1 MNTSKT
7 TPTQQHKK
15 NTHGPYNFFLITI
28 STSRAEKYGSGNGN
42 GNQNME
48 NDGDYENYNNLAK
61 PEDTDDISGQVMRDI
76 ITQNGHHVVK
86 YSLISDELNEI
97 QSTISSAANTNTD
110 IIITS
115 GGTGLASRDVTIE
128 SIAPMLD
135 KQMPGFGE
143 LFRHKS
149 IRQIGTSVI
158 LTRAI
163 AGVIKNK
170 AIFCLPGSPNAA
182 RLALEEIII
191 PEAGH
196 IVKHTK
202 E

>member
-1 MNTSKT
+1 MNESSTH
-7 TPTQQHKK
+7 QHKK
-15 NTHGPYNFFLITI
+15 NTHGPYNFFLVTI
-28 STSRAEKYGSGNGN
+28 STSRAGKYG
-42 GNQNME
+42 
-48 NDGDYENYNNLAK
+48 DVTK
-61 PEDTDDISGQVMRDI
+61 PEDAEDISGQVMRDI
-76 ITQNGHHVVK
+76 IIQNGHHVLN
-86 YSLISDELNEI
+86 YSLISDEINEI
-97 QSTISSAANTNTD
+97 RDIANFATNTDAD

-135 KQMPGFGE
+135 KEMPGFGE

-163 AGVIKNK
+163 AGVANNK

-182 RLALEEIII
+182 RLALEEIIM
-191 PEAGH
+191 PETGH

>member
-1 MNTSKT
+1 MNTSET
-7 TPTQQHKK
+7 SPTQQHKK
-15 NTHGPYNFFLITI
+15 NIQGPYNFFLITI
-28 STSRAEKYGSGNGN
+28 STSRAEKYR
-42 GNQNME
+42 
-48 NDGDYENYNNLAK
+48 DGKFAK
-61 PEDTDDISGQVMRDI
+61 PEDTDDISGQVMHDI
-76 ITQNGHHVVK
+76 ITKNGHHIVK

-97 QSTISSAANTNTD
+97 QDTIISATNTNAD

-128 SIAPMLD
+128 SVTPMLD

-182 RLALEEIII
+182 RLALEEIIM

>member
-1 MNTSKT
+1 MNKSEIS
-7 TPTQQHKK
+7 PTQQHKK
-15 NTHGPYNFFLITI
+15 NTHGPYSFFLVTI
-28 STSRAEKYGSGNGN
+28 STSRAEKYR
-42 GNQNME
+42 NME
-48 NDGDYENYNNLAK
+48 NDTNYENVAK
-61 PEDTDDISGQVMRDI
+61 PEDADDISGQVMRDI

-97 QSTISSAANTNTD
+97 QNTIGSATNTNAD

-149 IRQIGTSVI
+149 IRQIGTSMI

-170 AIFCLPGSPNAA
+170 AIFCLPGSPNAV

>member
-1 MNTSKT
+1 MNTST
-7 TPTQQHKK
+7 TNSTHQHKK
-15 NTHGPYNFFLITI
+15 NTHGPYNFFLVTI
-28 STSRAEKYGSGNGN
+28 STSRAEKYNKENGN
-42 GNQNME
+42 VAN
-48 NDGDYENYNNLAK
+48 
-61 PEDTDDISGQVMRDI
+61 PEDADDMSGQVMRDI
-76 ITQNGHHVVK
+76 ITQNGHRVVK
-86 YSLISDELNEI
+86 YSLISDELDQI
-97 QSTISSAANTNTD
+97 QDIVRSATETDTD

-135 KQMPGFGE
+135 KEMPGFGE

-149 IRQIGTSVI
+149 IQQIGTSVI

-170 AIFCLPGSPNAA
+170 AIFCLPGSPNAV
-182 RLALEEIII
+182 RLALDEIII

>member
-1 MNTSKT
+1 MNTST
-7 TPTQQHKK
+7 TNSTHQHKK
-15 NTHGPYNFFLITI
+15 NTHGPYNFFLVTI
-28 STSRAEKYGSGNGN
+28 STSRAEKYGG
-42 GNQNME
+42 
-48 NDGDYENYNNLAK
+48 DGTVAN
-61 PEDTDDISGQVMRDI
+61 PEDADDMSGQVMRDI
-76 ITQNGHHVVK
+76 ITQNGHHIVK
-86 YSLISDELNEI
+86 YSLISDEVNEI
-97 QSTISSAANTNTD
+97 QDAVRSAIDTDAD

-128 SIAPMLD
+128 SITPMLD
-135 KQMPGFGE
+135 KEMPGFGE
-143 LFRHKS
+143 LFRYKS
-149 IRQIGTSVI
+149 IQQIGASVI

-170 AIFCLPGSPNAA
+170 AIFCLPGSPNAV
-182 RLALEEIII
+182 RLALDEIII

>member
-1 MNTSKT
+1 MNTST
-7 TPTQQHKK
+7 TNVTNGTNTINTINSTHQHKK
-15 NTHGPYNFFLITI
+15 NTHGPYNFFLVTI
-28 STSRAEKYGSGNGN
+28 STSRAEKYGG
-42 GNQNME
+42 
-48 NDGDYENYNNLAK
+48 DGTVAN
-61 PEDTDDISGQVMRDI
+61 PEDADDMSGQVMRDI

-86 YSLISDELNEI
+86 YSLISDEVNEI
-97 QSTISSAANTNTD
+97 QDAVRSAIDTDAD

-128 SIAPMLD
+128 SITPMLD
-135 KQMPGFGE
+135 KEMPGFGE

-170 AIFCLPGSPNAA
+170 AIFCLPGSPNAV
-182 RLALEEIII
+182 RLALDEIII

>member
-1 MNTSKT
+1 MNTSEIS
-7 TPTQQHKK
+7 PTQQHKK
-15 NTHGPYNFFLITI
+15 NNHGPYNFFLITI
-28 STSRAEKYGSGNGN
+28 STSRAEKCGSESGS
-42 GNQNME
+42 E
-48 NDGDYENYNNLAK
+48 NFSK
-61 PEDTDDISGQVMRDI
+61 PEDTDDISGQVMHDI
-76 ITQNGHHVVK
+76 ITKNGHHVVK
-86 YSLISDELNEI
+86 YSLISDELDEI
-97 QSTISSAANTNTD
+97 QDTIISATNTNSD
-110 IIITS
+110 VIITS

-128 SIAPMLD
+128 SVTPMLD

-182 RLALEEIII
+182 RLALEEIIM

-196 IVKHTK
+196 IVKHTR

>member
-1 MNTSKT
+1 MNTST
-7 TPTQQHKK
+7 TNNTKNDTTNNAKNTTHQHKK

-28 STSRAEKYGSGNGN
+28 STSRAEKYGNGN
-42 GNQNME
+42 GNVT
-48 NDGDYENYNNLAK
+48 K
-61 PEDTDDISGQVMRDI
+61 PEDADDRSGQIMRDI
-76 ITQNGHHVVK
+76 IKKNGHNVVK
-86 YSLISDELNEI
+86 YSLVSDEFDQI
-97 QSTISSAANTNTD
+97 QNVVMSAIDTDAD

-135 KQMPGFGE
+135 KEMPGFGE
-143 LFRHKS
+143 LFRNLS
-149 IRQIGTSVI
+149 IRQISTSVI

-170 AIFCLPGSPNAA
+170 AIFCLPGSPNAVK
-182 RLALEEIII
+182 LALDEIII
-191 PEAGH
+191 PETGH

>member
-1 MNTSKT
+1 MNTST
-7 TPTQQHKK
+7 TNSTHQHKK
-15 NTHGPYNFFLITI
+15 NTHGPYNFFLVTI
-28 STSRAEKYGSGNGN
+28 STSRAEKYGG
-42 GNQNME
+42 
-48 NDGDYENYNNLAK
+48 DGTVTN
-61 PEDTDDISGQVMRDI
+61 PEDADDMSGQVMRDI

-86 YSLISDELNEI
+86 YSLISDEVNEI
-97 QSTISSAANTNTD
+97 QDAVRSAIDTDAD

-115 GGTGLASRDVTIE
+115 GGTGLASRDITIE
-128 SIAPMLD
+128 SITPMLD
-135 KQMPGFGE
+135 KEMPGFGE

-149 IRQIGTSVI
+149 IRQIGASVI

-170 AIFCLPGSPNAA
+170 AIFCLPGSPNAV
-182 RLALEEIII
+182 RLALDEIII
-191 PEAGH
+191 SEAGH

>member
-1 MNTSKT
+1 MNTSET
-7 TPTQQHKK
+7 SPTQQHKK
-15 NTHGPYNFFLITI
+15 NNHGPYNFFLITI
-28 STSRAEKYGSGNGN
+28 STSRAEKYR
-42 GNQNME
+42 
-48 NDGDYENYNNLAK
+48 DGKFAK
-61 PEDTDDISGQVMRDI
+61 PEDTDDISGQVMHDI
-76 ITQNGHHVVK
+76 ITKNGHHIVK

-97 QSTISSAANTNTD
+97 QDTIISATNTNAD

-182 RLALEEIII
+182 RLALEEIIM

>member
-1 MNTSKT
+1 MNTSET
-7 TPTQQHKK
+7 SSTQQHKK
-15 NTHGPYNFFLITI
+15 NEHGPYNFFLVTI
-28 STSRAEKYGSGNGN
+28 STSRAVKYRNGSRNRN
-42 GNQNME
+42 VE
-48 NDGDYENYNNLAK
+48 NDTDYDKYENVATPK
-61 PEDTDDISGQVMRDI
+61 DTDDISGQVMHDI

-97 QSTISSAANTNTD
+97 QNTIMSAANTNAD

-128 SIAPMLD
+128 SVIPMLD

-149 IRQIGTSVI
+149 IQEIGTSVM

-182 RLALEEIII
+182 RLALDEIIM

>member
-1 MNTSKT
+1 MNSSKT
-7 TPTQQHKK
+7 SPTQQHKK
-15 NTHGPYNFFLITI
+15 SVHGPYKFFIVTI
-28 STSRAEKYGSGNGN
+28 STSRAEKYRDLNRN
-42 GNQNME
+42 RNME
-48 NDGDYENYNNLAK
+48 NDTNYENDTNFAK
-61 PEDTDDISGQVMRDI
+61 PEDTDDVSGQVMRDI

-97 QSTISSAANTNTD
+97 RNTIGSAINTD
-110 IIITS
+110 ADMIITS

-149 IRQIGTSVI
+149 ILQIGTSVI

-170 AIFCLPGSPNAA
+170 AIFCLPGSPNAV
-182 RLALEEIII
+182 RLALEEIIM

>member
-1 MNTSKT
+1 MNTST
-7 TPTQQHKK
+7 TNSTNGTNTINTTNSTHQHKK
-15 NTHGPYNFFLITI
+15 NTHGPYNFFLVTI
-28 STSRAEKYGSGNGN
+28 STSRAEKYGGG
-42 GNQNME
+42 
-48 NDGDYENYNNLAK
+48 DGTVAN
-61 PEDTDDISGQVMRDI
+61 PEDADDMSGQVMRDI
-76 ITQNGHHVVK
+76 ITQNGHRVVK
-86 YSLISDELNEI
+86 YSLISDELDEI
-97 QSTISSAANTNTD
+97 QDVVRSAIDTDAD

-128 SIAPMLD
+128 SITPMLD
-135 KQMPGFGE
+135 KEMPGFGE

-170 AIFCLPGSPNAA
+170 AIFCLPGSPNAV

-191 PEAGH
+191 PETGH

>member
-1 MNTSKT
+1 MNTST
-7 TPTQQHKK
+7 TNSTHQHKK
-15 NTHGPYNFFLITI
+15 NTHGPYNFFLVTI
-28 STSRAEKYGSGNGN
+28 STSRAEKYGG
-42 GNQNME
+42 
-48 NDGDYENYNNLAK
+48 DGTVAN
-61 PEDTDDISGQVMRDI
+61 PEDADDMSGQVMRDI

-86 YSLISDELNEI
+86 YSLISDEVNEI
-97 QSTISSAANTNTD
+97 QDAVRSAIDTDAD

-128 SIAPMLD
+128 SITPMLD
-135 KQMPGFGE
+135 KEMPGFGE

-170 AIFCLPGSPNAA
+170 AIFCLPGSPNAV
-182 RLALEEIII
+182 RLALDEIII
-191 PEAGH
+191 QEAGH

>member
-1 MNTSKT
+1 MNTSET
-7 TPTQQHKK
+7 SPTQQHKK
-15 NTHGPYNFFLITI
+15 NIQGPYNFFLITI
-28 STSRAEKYGSGNGN
+28 STSRAEKYRNRN
-42 GNQNME
+42 RNVE
-48 NDGDYENYNNLAK
+48 NDTNCEKCGNFAK
-61 PEDTDDISGQVMRDI
+61 PEDTDDISGQVMHDI
-76 ITQNGHHVVK
+76 ITKNGHHVVK

-97 QSTISSAANTNTD
+97 QNTIISATNTNAD

-163 AGVIKNK
+163 AGIIKNK

-182 RLALEEIII
+182 RLALEEIIM

-196 IVKHTK
+196 VVKHTK

>member
-1 MNTSKT
+1 MNKST
-7 TPTQQHKK
+7 TDQHKK
-15 NTHGPYNFFLITI
+15 NTYGPYNFFLVTI
-28 STSRAEKYGSGNGN
+28 STSRAGKYG
-42 GNQNME
+42 
-48 NDGDYENYNNLAK
+48 DVIK
-61 PEDTDDISGQVMRDI
+61 PEDAEDISGQVMCDI
-76 ITQNGHHVVK
+76 ITQNGHRVSNYH
-86 YSLISDELNEI
+86 LISDELNEI
-97 QSTISSAANTNTD
+97 RDIVTFATNTDAD

-115 GGTGLASRDVTIE
+115 GGTGLASRDITIE
-128 SIAPMLD
+128 SIVPMLD
-135 KQMPGFGE
+135 REMPGFGE

-191 PEAGH
+191 PETGH

>member
-1 MNTSKT
+1 M
-7 TPTQQHKK
+7 
-15 NTHGPYNFFLITI
+15 TI
-28 STSRAEKYGSGNGN
+28 STSRAEKYGKSNANGN
-42 GNQNME
+42 VAE
-48 NDGDYENYNNLAK
+48 
-61 PEDTDDISGQVMRDI
+61 PEDADDRSGQIMRDI
-76 ITQNGHHVVK
+76 IAQNGHNVVK
-86 YSLISDELNEI
+86 YSLISDELDQI
-97 QSTISSAANTNTD
+97 QNVVRSATETDAD

-128 SIAPMLD
+128 SITPMLD
-135 KQMPGFGE
+135 KEMPGFGE
-143 LFRHKS
+143 LFRNKS

-163 AGVIKNK
+163 AGVVENK
-170 AIFCLPGSPNAA
+170 AIFCLPGSPNAV

-191 PEAGH
+191 PETGH